1 MPVDIAQLRTL
12 FWIARLGSFRAA
24 AARLNVSQPTIS
36 LRIKSWEQ
44 ELGFPLFKRAGRSVA
59 LSDDGAAVL
68 EYAERVI
75 ALLDNLD
82 HRVASQGGVGGFLQL
97 GAPDSFALLCLAD
110 LLSDLEARHPKL
122 RVSVTVDN
130 SAVLF
135 RRLDDG
141 ALDVCVLAE
150 PPDTRRVRLDP
161 LGRHQLV
168 WVARAGALP
177 RQDVYGRAEIAQL
190 RIFSNPS
197 PSNTF
202 TLLMDWFAEEALVPG
217 RMSTCNSVAAILS
230 LVASGAGISPLPR
243 AVVGEAIERG
253 ALDAIPVVPALP
265 DARIFVCSAR
275 SSTNPA
281 VPLVAEAIKR
291 VMKRR
296 PFLD

>member
-135 RRLDDG
+135 RRLTT
-141 ALDVCVLAE
+141 APSTSASWRN
-150 PPDTRRVRLDP
+150 PPIRAGSASIHSGGISSCGSP
-161 LGRHQLV
+161 
-168 WVARAGALP
+168 ARAP
-177 RQDVYGRAEIAQL
+177 C
-190 RIFSNPS
+190 
-197 PSNTF
+197 
-202 TLLMDWFAEEALVPG
+202 PG
-217 RMSTCNSVAAILS
+217 RTSM
-230 LVASGAGISPLPR
+230 AGPR
-243 AVVGEAIERG
+243 SRSFAFS
-253 ALDAIPVVPALP
+253 AIP
-265 DARIFVCSAR
+265 
-275 SSTNPA
+275 
-281 VPLVAEAIKR
+281 
-291 VMKRR
+291 RR
-296 PFLD
+296 PTRSRC